1 MKNVQ
6 NNLDLC
12 KDEHNRKNTY
22 IDGLSYC
29 CIRMCKPLCANHLS
43 LHTKKLT
50 QKAFN

>member
-22 IDGLSYC
+22 IDG
-29 CIRMCKPLCANHLS
+29 HE
-43 LHTKKLT
+43 HTKKIHKKHFI
-50 QKAFN
+50 KAA